1 MRKVNW
7 IIGSIALA
15 LGIGV
20 GMLSIALASNPIA
33 PSLLAKMN
41 LHKQASPL
49 DPSVTAGAAANRS
62 ATGNGSITTDGNAT
76 GADKPLQDGSAEAVS
91 PLLAQQIVGDY
102 KQDIGFFF
110 DAWKSTDMTTYRS
123 KVIKAY
129 TGDLLE
135 RHARQAEEYI
145 LQGVGL
151 DVSLINFDN
160 VVVETA
166 DAGTA
171 TLRADYRYVASDF
184 VLNEGKTVGTPN
196 EHIVHVRVNLIKSG
210 GRWVITGETGIGA

>member
-1 MRKVNW
+1 MRKINW
-7 IIGSIALA
+7 IVGSVALA
-15 LGIGV
+15 LGIGL

-33 PSLLAKMN
+33 PNLLAKMN
-41 LHKQASPL
+41 LFKQAAPL
-49 DPSVTAGAAANRS
+49 DHAVTAGTTPDGTSTTSTTAAV
-62 ATGNGSITTDGNAT
+62 
-76 GADKPLQDGSAEAVS
+76 DKPLQDGLGEAVS

-123 KVIKAY
+123 KLAKAY
-129 TGDLLE
+129 AGDLLE

-160 VVVETA
+160 VVVEAA

-171 TLRADYRYVASDF
+171 TLRADYRYTASDF

-196 EHIVHVRVNLIKSG
+196 EHVVHVRVNLIKSG
-210 GRWVITGETGIGA
+210 QRWVITGETGIGV